1 MIEFRWRRVDKERP
15 NAVKL
20 KDGFA
25 VLEYATL
32 GVEGDDGSITF
43 FQAQWEEVRIEEG

>member
-25 VLEYATL
+25 
-32 GVEGDDGSITF
+32 GDDGSITF
-43 FQAQWEEVRIEEG
+43 FQAEWEEVRIEEG